1 MVTVGEVFRL
11 DLQAIKTTIVLT
23 PPPLYTHTQHAHTK
37 CFVTA
42 NFFKILIKLTKI
54 LMKNI
59 NLIDVSNLFLVFK
72 SLS

>member
-11 DLQAIKTTIVLT
+11 DLQAIKTTIV
-23 PPPLYTHTQHAHTK
+23 PPPPYTHTQHAHTK

-42 NFFKILIKLTKI
+42 NFFIILIKLTKI

-59 NLIDVSNLFLVFK
+59 SLIDVSNLFLVFK

>member
-1 MVTVGEVFRL
+1 MTVGEVFRL
-11 DLQAIKTTIVLT
+11 DLQAIKTTIV
-23 PPPLYTHTQHAHTK
+23 PAPLYTHTQHAHT
-37 CFVTA
+37 
-42 NFFKILIKLTKI
+42 KLTKI

>member
-1 MVTVGEVFRL
+1 MTVGEVFRL
-11 DLQAIKTTIVLT
+11 DLQAIKTTIV
-23 PPPLYTHTQHAHTK
+23 PPPLPYTHTQHAHTK